1 MNLTQHVEDG
11 FEQGRITDIVR
22 VDLSAAYDT
31 VDHRTLVK
39 KVYDVTTDHLLVC
52 VARTLLEN
60 RRFYGELGGK
70 WSR

>member
-1 MNLTQHVEDG
+1 MYK
-11 FEQGRITDIVR
+11 
-22 VDLSAAYDT
+22 AAYAT
-31 VDHRTLVK
+31 VDHRRLVK
-39 KVYDVTTDHLLVC
+39 KVYDVTTDHHLVC